1 MSRHSRDEATGE
13 RPDLDRDPAFAITE
27 ARVPVAAAVAA
38 VDLRAAYADAVV
50 SRGKLED
57 RLVEATRAAE
67 AKVRKLVT
75 DLLPVADALDAALG
89 TAGTPQDRAAAAA
102 TRKLLGRAL
111 ARNGVERVEVVGRI
125 ADPDVVDVD
134 GSEPARSVPPETVV
148 REIVVAYRYQGVVLR
163 RGVVVVAD

>member
-1 MSRHSRDEATGE
+1 MSRHSGDEDTDDRE
-13 RPDLDRDPAFAITE
+13 LDRDPAFAITE
-27 ARVPVAAAVAA
+27 ARVPVPAAVAA

-57 RLVEATRAAE
+57 RLVEATRTAE

-75 DLLPVADALDAALG
+75 DLLPVADALDAALAM
-89 TAGTPQDRAAAAA
+89 AGTPQDRAAAAA

-134 GSEPARSVPPETVV
+134 GSEPAPGPPETVV
-148 REIVVAYRYQGVVLR
+148 REIVAAYRYQGVVLR
-163 RGVVVVAD
+163 RGVVVVAG